1 MWDKS
6 EIRLGENIKKLRKI
20 HGETLHD
27 LAKVVDYGNTTIKN
41 YESGERQPDIQ
52 TLRAIATHYGKTVD
66 ELLNVDL
73 SDLTA
78 MNFTIENS
86 NELVKML
93 EILLPFSYS
102 ETALKN
108 ADFKKGYDY
117 CNRILDAFSKN
128 DSIRGS
134 ILSDCFEAFGKA
146 IEDVDENGNLKV
158 PEAVA
163 NMVWLIFLEW
173 TQIYDNEM
181 INVYQSLLVP
191 RKKDDIPFIKKFLK
205 LRENESIELKQRKTS
220 FIKDFDEPLAELLAM
235 LKTDIAWVQ
244 LADYYLA
251 LQYMISMID
260 TGLSPEMNTTIGM
273 HMMLSF
279 LRQGNQYA
287 YRMMDFLN
295 KF

>member
-41 YESGERQPDIQ
+41 YETGERQPDIQ

-108 ADFKKGYDY
+108 ADFKKGYDH

-146 IEDVDENGNLKV
+146 IEDVDEDGNLKV

-173 TQIYDNEM
+173 AQIYDNEM

-205 LRENESIELKQRKTS
+205 LRENESI
-220 FIKDFDEPLAELLAM
+220 ELLAM

>member
-78 MNFTIENS
+78 MNFAIENS

-205 LRENESIELKQRKTS
+205 LRKMK
-220 FIKDFDEPLAELLAM
+220 
-235 LKTDIAWVQ
+235 
-244 LADYYLA
+244 A
-251 LQYMISMID
+251 LS
-260 TGLSPEMNTTIGM
+260 
-273 HMMLSF
+273 
-279 LRQGNQYA
+279 
-287 YRMMDFLN
+287 
-295 KF
+295 